1 MWIKICANT
10 NLEDARAAADS
21 GADAVGFV
29 FAASPRR
36 ITAEEVAGITAALP
50 GNLKKIGV
58 FGEHSFDEIVF
69 TVRSAGLDGVQL
81 HGGSDPLLAAKL
93 RREFGPALFLIQT
106 LHWNINGDFS
116 ATERDFREGWR
127 AVARLDSVDAV
138 LLDAKTATASGG
150 TGTTFD
156 WARARALLEEEG
168 GELRVI
174 VAGGLH
180 AGNVAEAVGLFSPW
194 GVDVASGTERS
205 PGKKDAE
212 RIREFIAAARAV
224 KRTADFL

>member
-21 GADAVGFV
+21 GADAIGFV
-29 FAASPRR
+29 FASSPRR
-36 ITAEEVAGITAALP
+36 VTAEEVAVITAALP

-69 TVRSAGLDGVQL
+69 TVRAAGLDGAQL
-81 HGGSDPLLAAKL
+81 HGGSDPLLAEKL
-93 RREFGPALFLIQT
+93 RREFGSELFLIQA
-106 LHWNINGDFS
+106 LHWNVNGDS
-116 ATERDFREGWR
+116 AAAERDFRDGWR
-127 AVARLDSVDAV
+127 TIARHNSVDAV
-138 LLDAKTATASGG
+138 LLDAKTAAASGG
-150 TGTTFD
+150 TGTSFD
-156 WARARALLEEEG
+156 WAPARAVLDEEG

-180 AGNVAEAVGLFSPW
+180 AGNVAEAVALFSPW

-205 PGKKDAE
+205 PGKKDAK
-212 RIREFIAAARAV
+212 RIREFIAAARVA
-224 KRTADFL
+224 KRTPSRE